1 MRLYEKRAL
10 GNLAIF
16 AGALLIILYLNHGSG
31 SQHVSRGLG
40 WDHVRYQSSS
50 SAPSSQ
56 GVCSMTAD
64 TLPALVVAWSPG
76 DGDIA
81 WLERLRTKYHLCVY
95 TTATDNTSAA
105 HLPLPAN
112 RGHESMAYLTFI
124 IDNYDS
130 IPEAGA
136 VFVHGSRFSWHND
149 QPTYDNAA
157 VLEQLNVSSALR
169 DLGYHNLRCDWS
181 ASTCSP
187 SYGPPQASFE
197 TRMNAK
203 LQPWDS
209 RSVSDAALSH
219 ALSSLFGGRGDTG
232 AALGR
237 EDRVQSQC
245 CAQFVV
251 SREHIHDHTREEYV
265 AIRQWLLD
273 GSKDRPNRPKNAA
286 PADDKVAGR
295 ILSYIWHILFLS
307 TGRDGKHDLSRLNDL
322 ACPSAAECY
331 CRLFGICDFQT
342 CTGPDRCEGRYVLPP
357 GLTLPGD
364 WTSTHL

>member
-1 MRLYEKRAL
+1 MRLYERRAL
-10 GNLAIF
+10 GNLAVF
-16 AGALLIILYLNHGSG
+16 ACALLVILYLNLGTG
-31 SQHVSRGLG
+31 SQHVTQELS

-50 SAPSSQ
+50 SAPSSH
-56 GVCSMTAD
+56 GVCSISVD

-76 DGDIA
+76 DGDTA

-95 TTATDNTSAA
+95 TTAKENTSAA
-105 HLPLPAN
+105 YLPLPAN

-149 QPTYDNAA
+149 LPTYDNAA
-157 VLEQLNVSSALR
+157 VLEKLNLSSALK

-197 TRMNAK
+197 TKMNAK
-203 LQPWDS
+203 LQPWDY

-219 ALSSLFGGRGDTG
+219 ALSSLFVGEVDAG

-237 EDRVQSQC
+237 DDRVRSQC
-245 CAQFVV
+245 CAQFAV
-251 SREHIHDHTREEYV
+251 SREHIHHHTRDEYV

-273 GSKDRPNRPKNAA
+273 GSKDQPDRPKYAA
-286 PADDKVAGR
+286 PADDRVAGR
-295 ILSYIWHILFLS
+295 ILSYIWHILFLPRGQG
-307 TGRDGKHDLSRLNDL
+307 GRHNLSRLNYM

-331 CRLFGICDFQT
+331 CRLFGICELQT
-342 CTGPDRCEGRYVLPP
+342 CTGPDHCEGQYVLPH
-357 GLTLPGD
+357 GLTLPND
-364 WTSTHL
+364 WAFTHL